1 MVWPSRKS
9 GKNLNILVL
18 DDNHQWRYI
27 LKFILELELG
37 ITPALASSGKSAL
50 EVLEAL
56 PIDVVISDLSMP
68 EMDGVQFLKRVRTRF
83 PDTRVIII
91 SGDFD
96 DRFPP
101 PHELIENGA
110 FAVIPKIEISAKLVN
125 VLRTITDHCPQQ
137 M

>member
-1 MVWPSRKS
+1 MVWPTRKS
-9 GKNLNILVL
+9 AKNLNVLVL

-27 LKFILELELG
+27 LKFILELEMG
-37 ITPALASSGKSAL
+37 VTPALASSGKNAL

-68 EMDGVQFLKRVRTRF
+68 EMDGFQFLKRVRTRF

-96 DRFPP
+96 DRLTAP
-101 PHELIENGA
+101 LDLLENGA
-110 FAVIPKIEISAKLVN
+110 FAVIPKIEISSKLVN
-125 VLRTITDHCPQQ
+125 VLRTI
-137 M
+137 

>member
-9 GKNLNILVL
+9 GKNLNVLVL

-37 ITPALASSGKSAL
+37 ITPALASTGKSAL

-68 EMDGVQFLKRVRTRF
+68 EMDGFQFLKQVHTRF
-83 PDTRVIII
+83 PETRVIIV

-96 DRFPP
+96 
-101 PHELIENGA
+101 EKLASTQQLIEHGA
-110 FAVIPKIEISAKLVN
+110 FAVIPKIEISSKLVN
-125 VLRTITDHCPQQ
+125 VLRTI
-137 M
+137 